1 MRFEARLPGRGFEA
15 MLARILSPPGERFM
29 KTITPRRVLT
39 INRGSSSLKFAIF
52 AGDDREGVAP
62 RAIVAG
68 KIDRVGL
75 EGCSIQIVDRAA
87 GSTEDEPLDSTADPI
102 AALINHLKKRS
113 LLDGIGFVGHR
124 IVHGGAR
131 RSEPAW
137 IDAALVAELRGLIAI
152 DPDHMPIELEAVA
165 AIERELPEIPQVA
178 CFDTA
183 FHANIPTVARTF
195 PIPFDLFEEGIVRY
209 GFHGLSYEYI
219 LGELERLDA
228 AAASGRVIVA
238 HLGSGASMAAIRD
251 RACVDTTMAFTPT
264 AGLMMGTRSGD
275 LDPGILIHLLEHKK
289 LSPKVLNDLVNK
301 KSGLLGVS
309 GISPDVADL
318 LAVEAKNERAE
329 LALNV
334 FCHTARKHL
343 GALAAVLGGLD
354 TLVFTAGIGEHSPA
368 IRARICNGLEF
379 LGVELDASQNEKGAA
394 IISKPNSKTT
404 VRVVATNEEIVVARR
419 TLELARKKYQA

>member
-1 MRFEARLPGRGFEA
+1 
-15 MLARILSPPGERFM
+15 M

-52 AGDDREGVAP
+52 ASGDRDGGAP
-62 RAIVAG
+62 RAMIAG

-75 EGCSIQIVDRAA
+75 EGCSIQIVDPAA
-87 GSTEDEPLDSTADPI
+87 GTTEKERLDSTVDPI
-102 AALINHLKKRS
+102 AALIDHLKKQS
-113 LLDGIGFVGHR
+113 LLDGIRFVGHR

-137 IDAALVAELRGLIAI
+137 IDAALFAELRGLILL

-165 AIERELPEIPQVA
+165 AIERELAEIPQVA

-183 FHANIPTVARTF
+183 FHANLPAVARTF
-195 PIPFDLFEEGIVRY
+195 PIPYELFDEGIVRY

-219 LGELERLDA
+219 LGELERLDSA
-228 AAASGRVIVA
+228 AAAGRVIVA

-251 RACVDTTMAFTPT
+251 RGCVDTTMAFTPT

-275 LDPGILIHLLEHKK
+275 LDPGVLIHLLEQKK
-289 LSPKVLNDLVNK
+289 LSSKELNDLVNK

-318 LAVEAKNERAE
+318 LAIEAGNKRAA
-329 LALNV
+329 LALNL

-354 TLVFTAGIGEHSPA
+354 TLVFTAGIGERSPA
-368 IRARICNGLEF
+368 IRARICTGLEF
-379 LGVELDASQNEKGAA
+379 LGVELDPVANERGAA
-394 IISKPNSKTT
+394 IISKPSSKTT

-419 TLELARKKYQA
+419 TLELACEKDRE

>member
-1 MRFEARLPGRGFEA
+1 MT
-15 MLARILSPPGERFM
+15 
-29 KTITPRRVLT
+29 TIKPRRVLT

-52 AGDDREGVAP
+52 GRDDREGGDP
-62 RAIVAG
+62 HAIVTG

-75 EGCSIQIVDRAA
+75 EGCTIQIVDLAA
-87 GSTEDEPLDSTADPI
+87 KTTVKEKLEPSVDPI
-102 AALINHLKKRS
+102 AALIEHLKEQS
-113 LLDGIGFVGHR
+113 QLNQIEFVGHR

-152 DPDHMPIELEAVA
+152 DPDHMPIELDAVA
-165 AIERELPEIPQVA
+165 AIERELPKIRQVA

-183 FHANIPTVARTF
+183 FHAHIPRVARTL
-195 PIPFDLFEEGIVRY
+195 PIPYELADEGIVRY

-219 LGELERLDA
+219 LGELERLDSA
-228 AAASGRVIVA
+228 AAAGRVIVA
-238 HLGSGASMAAIRD
+238 HLGSGASMAAILD

-275 LDPGILIHLLEHKK
+275 LDPGVLIHLHKHKK
-289 LSPKVLNDLVNK
+289 LSSKELNDLVNK

-318 LAVEAKNERAE
+318 LAVEAGNDRAE

-334 FCHTARKHL
+334 FCHVARKHL
-343 GALAAVLGGLD
+343 GGLSAVLGGLD
-354 TLVFTAGIGEHSPA
+354 TLVFTGGIGEHAPA
-368 IRARICNGLEF
+368 IRARICSGLEF
-379 LGVELDASQNEKGAA
+379 LGIDLDASQNEIGAA
-394 IISKPNSKTT
+394 IVSKPNSKVT

-419 TLELARKKYQA
+419 TLELARKQDLA

>member
-1 MRFEARLPGRGFEA
+1 
-15 MLARILSPPGERFM
+15 M

-52 AGDDREGVAP
+52 GGDDREGGDP
-62 RAIVAG
+62 KAILTG
-68 KIDRVGL
+68 KIDRIGL
-75 EGCSIQIVDRAA
+75 DGCTIQIVDLAA
-87 GSTEDEPLDSTADPI
+87 KTTVKEKLEPSVDPI
-102 AALINHLKKRS
+102 AALIEHLKKQS
-113 LLDGIGFVGHR
+113 QLDEIEFVGHR

-137 IDAALVAELRGLIAI
+137 IDAALFAELRGLIAI

-183 FHANIPTVARTF
+183 FHAHIPRVARTL
-195 PIPFDLFEEGIVRY
+195 PIPYELFDQGIVRY

-219 LGELERLDA
+219 LGELERLDSEA
-228 AAASGRVIVA
+228 AAGRAIVA

-275 LDPGILIHLLEHKK
+275 LDPGVLIHLLEHKK
-289 LSPKVLNDLVNK
+289 LSSKELNDLVNK

-318 LAVEAKNERAE
+318 LAIEAGNERAA
-329 LALNV
+329 LALNL

-343 GALAAVLGGLD
+343 GALAAVLGGVD
-354 TLVFTAGIGEHSPA
+354 TLVFTAGIGERSSA
-368 IRARICNGLEF
+368 IRARICTGLEF
-379 LGVELDASQNEKGAA
+379 LGVDLDPAANEKGAA
-394 IISKPNSKTT
+394 IISKPNSKAT

-419 TLELARKKYQA
+419 TLELARKKDRE